1 MFCWLFLNC
10 PCIRYISSN
19 GGDTKPC
26 HELCKQDLCRSF
38 HVLASLEFRCFRRW
52 FLWYASLNLLHISWS
67 CTADGSI
74 MYSSKNSCT
83 VLGETKLPSSVMQ
96 SYYIVGII
104 LFYEYNIC
112 LIPVFDVDI
121 CVLSCIMD
129 TLNKWIVEIN
139 KLILAAQ

>member
-1 MFCWLFLNC
+1 
-10 PCIRYISSN
+10 
-19 GGDTKPC
+19 
-26 HELCKQDLCRSF
+26 
-38 HVLASLEFRCFRRW
+38 
-52 FLWYASLNLLHISWS
+52 
-67 CTADGSI
+67 
-74 MYSSKNSCT
+74 
-83 VLGETKLPSSVMQ
+83 MQ

-129 TLNKWIVEIN
+129 TLNKRIVEIN